1 MFSPYGAT
9 KHYGEAIKEELERRG
24 AIVKGYDERPSQNS
38 IVKIVIRLF
47 KKRIPQIFDRYISSV
62 IHQNKTETFD
72 YILICRGE
80 AFTPLTIQHLKTAF
94 PSARVL
100 LYFWDILR
108 CADVR
113 FNIPYADKAMSFDPQ
128 DSEENEGLGFRPTFY
143 VKEYLTVKNN
153 PKAKIDVCFIGTLHS
168 NRHRI
173 IKKIEKL
180 FTDQGLTFYKYL
192 YVPSPL
198 VYIKDFVTKFPYIAL
213 SEVHF
218 SPISVADT
226 VKVLDETKA
235 VFDINYTAQKSLS
248 TRAYEAM
255 AARRKYITTNP
266 EVMTYDFYNPHN
278 IAVVDLDNF
287 ELSKE
292 FINSPF
298 EPIPEEILNHYSV
311 VGLVDDLFGDD
322 GNDSLEDRVCALNTA
337 VEVNSK

>member
-1 MFSPYGAT
+1 MTELKGKKILMFSPYGAT

-47 KKRIPQIFDRYISSV
+47 KKRIPQIFDRYISRV
-62 IHQNKTETFD
+62 IKQNRKEQFD

-80 AFTPLTIQHLKTAF
+80 AFTPLTIQHLKKSFPTAK
-94 PSARVL
+94 VL

-113 FNIPYADKAMSFDPQ
+113 FNIPHADKAMSFDPQ
-128 DSEENEGLGFRPTFY
+128 DAEENEGLCFRPTFF
-143 VKEYLTVKNN
+143 VKDYKTVIDTPHDKND
-153 PKAKIDVCFIGTLHS
+153 ICFIGTLHS
-168 NRHRI
+168 NRHKI
-173 IKKIEKL
+173 IRQIEDS
-180 FTDQGLTFYKYL
+180 FTCQGYRFYKYL

-198 VYIKDFVTKFPYIAL
+198 VYIKDSIKKFPYISL

-218 SPISVADT
+218 TPISVKET

-235 VFDINYTAQKSLS
+235 IFDINYTSQKSLS

-266 EVMTYDFYNPHN
+266 EVKTYEFYNPNN
-278 IAVVDLDNF
+278 IVVVDLNNPVIPESFLDT
-287 ELSKE
+287 
-292 FINSPF
+292 PF
-298 EPIPEEILNHYSV
+298 EPVAEEILYKYSV
-311 VGLVDDLFGDD
+311 AGLVDDLF
-322 GNDSLEDRVCALNTA
+322 NE
-337 VEVNSK
+337 